1 MSLFGKREEK
11 TAPAASPE
19 QPVPQQP
26 MTAAPRAQRS
36 ASVMNPQQLSRT
48 LEARRLAET
57 KLANVEESLDRLRRQ
72 QEWLRRYN
80 EVQLT
85 LGQEKVRLYELNKQM
100 SSLIDDENALRR
112 FESFEAVQPTFLRL
126 RLLERA
132 AAQNRR
138 NRQSLEQEAK
148 DQIEAWGIQQKV
160 QQQASERRQ
169 QAETLC
175 YQTNERVFQGLELR
189 AANNTLECEIAHL
202 RQRVE
207 QAVEQQNSL
216 EGSMREHTSNV
227 EQISHRIDA
236 LRAERQGIEMHE
248 HMLEHGEAVLLRL
261 ERLQE
266 IELSQEELRQRQAEA
281 GRKQDEENELLRRL
295 FSEFRDV
302 TADIDSANEE
312 INRQRVSIQGQ
323 TTGKL
328 LERAMSLK
336 RRLQMLTSAQSLW
349 NRISIGYTLIEEHTQ
364 TLHDLSLH
372 IEHTEA
378 SIRTLEA
385 ESARLQRLCHEKE
398 YTYMLSKSQNV
409 IQLRSDLREG
419 VSCSVCGA
427 THHPYHSDSMLEQS
441 KLIGEFKSDYEHL
454 AVEAKNQQ
462 ETLMRLRLEL
472 AECLGRRQVEEGLLS
487 TLRQRQSEDVR
498 EWRVYSSL
506 DRTFLECSP
515 TTNLEARQAMLR
527 QLIENTARDADTAQ
541 KDLERFNFHRDSIN
555 ELTEKLQRLE
565 QRKNELGTRLN
576 EVNTGCQV
584 MAGQVDR
591 IQQQLDAANRH
602 YSQAYSAL
610 DKLITIPEWLNAWK
624 ASREGVK
631 GRVQQLLARWT
642 EVNRQIADAQ
652 LQLSAQ
658 EFVLQNEKELHQQVH
673 VMIDALNSR
682 METCRSSIDE
692 NRNTFERVVGQT
704 EAKMLFAQAY
714 AEKENTFQAEEA
726 ERKTTQAMQNEVEHI
741 RGREEN
747 YAQMDEQ
754 IAADLAR
761 ERSVLDHW
769 IHNFNLHNPPVQ
781 YAELEDVF
789 SEGKDWNALRE
800 QLRRVHLDFA
810 LCQARVDGLNSRL
823 VALQAEGGRNHV
835 NEDEMQASII
845 SQREDLEEKRT
856 EIMLQIARFTIALEE
871 HEKAT
876 KTPSEPLA

>member
-1 MSLFGKREEK
+1 MKNTRSDESIRQKRRENGSGSK
-11 TAPAASPE
+11 
-19 QPVPQQP
+19 
-26 MTAAPRAQRS
+26 PRAVCAAATYDCGS
-36 ASVMNPQQLSRT
+36 ACTAKCQCD
-48 LEARRLAET
+48 
-57 KLANVEESLDRLRRQ
+57 ESSATEPHRQ

-112 FESFEAVQPTFLRL
+112 FESFEAVQPTFLRM

-336 RRLQMLTSAQSLW
+336 SRSQMLLSAQSLW
-349 NRISIGYTLIEEHTQ
+349 NRISTGYNLIEEKSQ
-364 TLHDLSLH
+364 ALNAVRLH
-372 IEHTEA
+372 IAQTEA
-378 SIRTLEA
+378 TIKELEA
-385 ESARLQRLCHEKE
+385 AVTRQERLCHEKE
-398 YTYMLSKSQNV
+398 YTFMLSKSQNV

-419 VSCSVCGA
+419 TGCPVCGA
-427 THHPYHSDSMLEQS
+427 IHHPYHSDTMLEQS
-441 KLIGEFKSDYEHL
+441 KLINEFKTDYEL
-454 AVEAKNQQ
+454 LDT
-462 ETLMRLRLEL
+462 ETRSKKRMLDELRLDL
-472 AECLGRRQVEEGLLS
+472 AESKGKQLAEDENLASVRRRQA
-487 TLRQRQSEDVR
+487 EDVR
-498 EWRVYSSL
+498 EWRIFTSL
-506 DRTFLECSP
+506 DQSFQESKRPQTMP
-515 TTNLEARQAMLR
+515 TRHKRSWTPS
-527 QLIENTARDADTAQ
+527 TTTRDASTTSP
-541 KDLERFNFHRDSIN
+541 RRYRDWS
-555 ELTEKLQRLE
+555 R
-565 QRKNELGTRLN
+565 RKPN
-576 EVNTGCQV
+576 
-584 MAGQVDR
+584 
-591 IQQQLDAANRH
+591 
-602 YSQAYSAL
+602 SAH
-610 DKLITIPEWLNAWK
+610 
-624 ASREGVK
+624 AS
-631 GRVQQLLARWT
+631 
-642 EVNRQIADAQ
+642 
-652 LQLSAQ
+652 
-658 EFVLQNEKELHQQVH
+658 
-673 VMIDALNSR
+673 
-682 METCRSSIDE
+682 
-692 NRNTFERVVGQT
+692 
-704 EAKMLFAQAY
+704 
-714 AEKENTFQAEEA
+714 
-726 ERKTTQAMQNEVEHI
+726 
-741 RGREEN
+741 
-747 YAQMDEQ
+747 
-754 IAADLAR
+754 
-761 ERSVLDHW
+761 
-769 IHNFNLHNPPVQ
+769 
-781 YAELEDVF
+781 
-789 SEGKDWNALRE
+789 
-800 QLRRVHLDFA
+800 
-810 LCQARVDGLNSRL
+810 
-823 VALQAEGGRNHV
+823 
-835 NEDEMQASII
+835 
-845 SQREDLEEKRT
+845 
-856 EIMLQIARFTIALEE
+856 
-871 HEKAT
+871 T
-876 KTPSEPLA
+876 K